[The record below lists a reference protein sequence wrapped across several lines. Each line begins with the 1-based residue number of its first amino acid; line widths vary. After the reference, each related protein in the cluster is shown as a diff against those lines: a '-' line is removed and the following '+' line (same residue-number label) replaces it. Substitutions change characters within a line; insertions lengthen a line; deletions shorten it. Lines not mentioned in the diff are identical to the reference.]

1 MISFLLVYLSFCIHR
16 FINHGFI
23 VMVWLEGIVMDAEND
38 EKSKISS
45 AACIFTEQFL
55 TFLSAV
61 RIAIDNDTYVKAKV
75 VVAFSDLQQF
85 IRDKDLSPGQI
96 VSLLSMCIMSMMQ
109 EKSPVGFS
117 DEVEAF
123 Y

>member
-1 MISFLLVYLSFCIHR
+1 
-16 FINHGFI
+16 
-23 VMVWLEGIVMDAEND
+23 MDAENG
-38 EKSKISS
+38 EKGKVSS
-45 AACIFTEQFL
+45 ADCIFTEQFL

-85 IRDKDLSPGQI
+85 IREKDLSPGQI
-96 VSLLSMCIMSMMQ
+96 VSLLSMYITSIMQ
-109 EKSPVGFS
+109 EKSPVCFS